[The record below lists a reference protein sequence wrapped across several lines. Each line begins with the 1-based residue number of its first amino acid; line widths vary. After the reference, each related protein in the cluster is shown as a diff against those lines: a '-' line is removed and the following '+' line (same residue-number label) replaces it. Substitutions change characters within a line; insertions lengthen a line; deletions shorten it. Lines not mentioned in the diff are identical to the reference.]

1 MAYNRTTKVS
11 TFFLQ
16 PLQERS
22 GIVVLDGAIRL
33 LERIK
38 SKFKTDVRLIVLS
51 SLTISTV
58 PIDG

>member
-38 SKFKTDVRLIVLS
+38 SKLKTDVRLILLS
-51 SLTISTV
+51 SLPISTV